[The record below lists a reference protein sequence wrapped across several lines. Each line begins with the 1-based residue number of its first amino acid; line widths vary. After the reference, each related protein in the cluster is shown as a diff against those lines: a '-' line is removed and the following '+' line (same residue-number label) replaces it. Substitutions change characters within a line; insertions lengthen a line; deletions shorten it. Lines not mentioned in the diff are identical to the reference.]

1 MKRVLCFHR
10 VNWGSFFKARTS
22 PTAPFILLIF
32 VLFSNCGPVPTPQ
45 RKKQRHNKGYLQ
57 NSSSVL
63 HARMHKHKTKKNA
76 FIKKK
81 KKKHYSN
88 EKKQNQ
94 PGKEARNAHT
104 YTRTHTY
111 QNILGIGTPVPFFLF
126 LFLTHDIP
134 MPQTTRHFF
143 SVGAFGKDRRKTH
156 CQFVRTKRDTKGGKK
171 RCEYV
176 QLHMIH
182 SHDRSAALAATVHRI
197 NGSSPGV
204 NG

>member
-1 MKRVLCFHR
+1 M
-10 VNWGSFFKARTS
+10 
-22 PTAPFILLIF
+22 
-32 VLFSNCGPVPTPQ
+32 PTPQ

-57 NSSSVL
+57 NASSVS
-63 HARMHKHKTKKNA
+63 HARTHKHKTKKCIYKKKNTKKN
-76 FIKKK
+76 ITRTKKK
-81 KKKHYSN
+81 KSTWEGG
-88 EKKQNQ
+88 EKC
-94 PGKEARNAHT
+94 AHT
-104 YTRTHTY
+104 HTHTHISKYTRHRNTSS
-111 QNILGIGTPVPFFLF
+111 VFFFLF

-171 RCEYV
+171 KRCEYV

-197 NGSSPGV
+197 YGSSPGV